1 MPRMTFQAKALLGYV
16 VLVLLLML
24 GMSLSVRRLSSMAD
38 EQIER
43 LRAAEQELTLVERL
57 RWRSEVIVSDGR
69 GYLLSGDPALLG
81 RLEASMVQ
89 FDDNV
94 EAVGTRSRPF
104 VAEVEQAAKS
114 FRRVQSDLVVSRQR
128 SEDTQAPIHRFETEL
143 LPLRRELGEALARL
157 VDHEQADLARLYQS
171 AKSTRDRL
179 EFGLDVLRGLLG
191 LVSLA
196 VAWYFATLLGRSYR
210 QELEAKQATAKAL
223 AVREEITGIVAH
235 DLRNPLGAIT
245 MKAALLRKTAHS
257 DKVREQAQ
265 SIENVAMRME
275 YLIATMLDVTTIEAG
290 KFTVRPAPCPVRDLL
305 RETESMFAPLATS
318 KQVRLD
324 CRESDPELAVHAERE
339 RVLQV
344 LSNLVGNALKFTPQ
358 GGSVVLAAD
367 RERAVVRFTVLDTG
381 PGIARESLQSV
392 FDRFWKKETPGT
404 KGTGLGLFI
413 AKGIIEAHGG
423 RISVDSELGH
433 GAKFCFTLP
442 IVEHSVQD
450 RASDSL

>member
-1 MPRMTFQAKALLGYV
+1 MPRMSFQAKALLGYV

-43 LRAAEQELTLVERL
+43 VRAAEQELTLVERL

-94 EAVGTRSRPF
+94 EAVGTPSRPF
-104 VAEVEQAAKS
+104 VAEVEQAANS

-128 SEDTQAPIHRFETEL
+128 SQETQALIRRFETEL
-143 LPLRRELGEALARL
+143 LPLRRELGAALGRL
-157 VDHEQADLARLYQS
+157 VEHEQADLARLYQS

-223 AVREEITGIVAH
+223 AVREEIMGIVAH

-245 MKAALLRKTAHS
+245 MKAALLRKTADS
-257 DKVREQAQ
+257 DRVREQAQ

-305 RETESMFAPLATS
+305 SETESMFAPLATS
-318 KQVRLD
+318 KQVRLER
-324 CRESDPELAVHAERE
+324 RESDPDLAVHAERE

-358 GGSVVLAAD
+358 AGCVVLAAE
-367 RERAVVRFTVLDTG
+367 REGAVVRFTVLDTG
-381 PGIARESLQSV
+381 PGIARESLQNV

-423 RISVDSELGH
+423 RIWVVSELGH

-442 IVEHSVQD
+442 IVEHPVQD